1 MGSNLEY
8 KLEEE
13 LGLLE
18 EDEVREI
25 EPKTFNSISKEDDL
39 LQNYLKDV
47 GKIKLLSFNEEKT
60 YPSKP

>member
-18 EDEVREI
+18 DDEVREVG
-25 EPKTFNSISKEDDL
+25 PKTFNSISKEDDL

-47 GKIKLLSFNEEKT
+47 GKIKLLSFN
-60 YPSKP
+60 

>member
-18 EDEVREI
+18 DDEVREVG
-25 EPKTFNSISKEDDL
+25 PKFPIV
-39 LQNYLKDV
+39 Y
-47 GKIKLLSFNEEKT
+47 
-60 YPSKP
+60 

>member
-18 EDEVREI
+18 DDEVREVG
-25 EPKTFNSISKEDDL
+25 PKTFNSISII
-39 LQNYLKDV
+39 LKA
-47 GKIKLLSFNEEKT
+47 IIISFIMQT
-60 YPSKP
+60 PIHLI